1 MQTAFDFTRIPEPYR
16 ARVER
21 AMDEAAEAVHMRRTR
36 SLQGP
41 ADAEADQAAR
51 AVLAR
56 YLEIADEADAAVE
69 KMRDEDPGQCSY
81 PSAYLH
87 VDESERETRA
97 EVWRARM
104 AEVEAKDAVPM
115 TPGAT
120 LTEIGG
126 LIGYDESRWP
136 ARLLVPG
143 LTAGDPSNGTSWEG
157 EIPAAAQLN
166 IDDDAGLRM
175 VLDALVRYLADNPGE
190 ALRAIAALVN
200 ATPHSGYPMVSLGTT
215 ERTGFDMLAALG
227 SKVRAIDSTRPDHML
242 EYATHEVDG
251 VRFDAAHTRPMTDEE
266 RARAAREACTGVSAS
281 WCPVHGD
288 CRCPRLDTGE
298 REEESTTCPLHGEKS
313 THGDDEE
320 RAQAKP

>member
-1 MQTAFDFTRIPEPYR
+1 MTTAHDLGRIPEPYR

-21 AMDEAAEAVHMRRTR
+21 EMDEAAEAVHMRRTR

-56 YLEIADEADAAVE
+56 YLEIADEADAAAHKAADE
-69 KMRDEDPGQCSY
+69 ARDPARNPHSDREWL
-81 PSAYLH
+81 AA
-87 VDESERETRA
+87 ERAKTARA

-104 AEVEAKDAVPM
+104 AEVEREAHPIIVAKVPEDAEPAADGSMPLVECYRFFGNV
-115 TPGAT
+115 TQGET
-120 LTEIGG
+120 LTI
-126 LIGYDESRWP
+126 S
-136 ARLLVPG
+136 
-143 LTAGDPSNGTSWEG
+143 S
-157 EIPAAAQLN
+157 
-166 IDDDAGLRM
+166 DDGLRM
-175 VLDALVRYLADNPGE
+175 VLDALLRYLADKPAE
-190 ALRAIAALVN
+190 ALRVIAALIN

-288 CRCPRLDTGE
+288 CSCPRLDTGE
-298 REEESTTCPLHGEKS
+298 REEEAQDCPLHGEKS
-313 THGDDEE
+313 AHGDE
-320 RAQAKP
+320 RAQVTP